1 MRAPWAASPAES
13 PRLCSP
19 ARTLAGPGGA
29 AQGDADAAFPPAP
42 STHPPGACR
51 AATASRARRP
61 ARAAP
66 CPAAGGPPG
75 VAPPWLKGGARA
87 GGTARHGTQG
97 GSPHVRRA
105 AAATSR
111 GPRSSV
117 AGRAGRA
124 LWFPTAG
131 ARARWGL
138 CPPGSELTA
147 ARGGRA
153 GPDGDLAALSLLPPA
168 GLYKLG
174 PRPPWSAR
182 LRASP
187 RRPGAPRH
195 PSLPRAICTI
205 AGPPSRAGAGDLET
219 LVRASPKTPTAAQC
233 SHSHGACGALPPGA
247 PGLGTRGGG
256 NIK

>member
-1 MRAPWAASPAES
+1 M
-13 PRLCSP
+13 L
-19 ARTLAGPGGA
+19 ARRGGA

-105 AAATSR
+105 AAATSCR
-111 GPRSSV
+111 PRSPV
-117 AGRAGRA
+117 ASRPGRA

-131 ARARWGL
+131 SRARWVVS
-138 CPPGSELTA
+138 PPGSELTA

-153 GPDGDLAALSLLPPA
+153 GPDGDAAALSLLPPA

-187 RRPGAPRH
+187 DGQARPGT
-195 PSLPRAICTI
+195 PSLPSAVCSS
-205 AGPPSRAGAGDLET
+205 AGPTSLAGAGDPET
-219 LVRASPKTPTAAQC
+219 STRAPPKPSFSPAQLL
-233 SHSHGACGALPPGA
+233 ALCP
-247 PGLGTRGGG
+247 
-256 NIK
+256 